1 MVTKLSRSDITHEWW
16 KESDEEFYENGSIS
30 VPNKTNDMVTKLE
43 LLDEIYNDIMNDYVP
58 TTEVTEALEAVRE
71 LAKKLENL

>member
-1 MVTKLSRSDITHEWW
+1 MT
-16 KESDEEFYENGSIS
+16 
-30 VPNKTNDMVTKLE
+30 TKLE
-43 LLDEIYNDIMNDYVP
+43 LLDEIYNDIMKDYIP

>member
-1 MVTKLSRSDITHEWW
+1 MIKNIIFVKQTITKKI
-16 KESDEEFYENGSIS
+16 
-30 VPNKTNDMVTKLE
+30 DMVTKLE
-43 LLDEIYNDIMNDYVP
+43 LLDQIYNDIMDDYIP